1 MVWYLA
7 NAVKTEFT
15 FKMFL
20 MILAAAVIT
29 ALVVLAVV
37 YLIVLPKKR
46 KKRWENRP
54 FQVLFIGNSHT
65 YKNEMPFIFREKAK
79 QAGRKVDVFMVSHGG
94 WSLKQHLEEHSHE
107 AEFNIKTGYFEYVVL
122 QEHTHPFEEEKV
134 YRESIKKFAEAVRA
148 AGAVPVIYATWA
160 KKDEP
165 SAAPVI
171 EAIQRNAA
179 NDFGCLYA
187 PVGDEWR
194 KHIEADPAVDLYAD
208 DRRHANVHG
217 STLAAEVLWKVIG
230 DDANTNPRWK
240 QYRKNLRQ
248 EKKAQKEAAERIRK
262 QN

>member
-1 MVWYLA
+1 MVWFLA
-7 NAVKTEFT
+7 NAFKTEFT

-20 MILAAAVIT
+20 MVLTAVLVT
-29 ALVVLAVV
+29 A
-37 YLIVLPKKR
+37 LIVLAAVWIIILKKR
-46 KKRWENRP
+46 RKRWENRP

-79 QAGRKVDVFMVSHGG
+79 QAGRRVDVFMISHGG
-94 WSLKQHLEEHSHE
+94 WHLKQHLEESSHE

-122 QEHTHPFEEEKV
+122 QEHTHPFEEETV
-134 YRESIKKFAEAVRA
+134 YRESVKKFAETIKA

-165 SAAPVI
+165 NMAPVI

-179 NDFGCLYA
+179 GDFGCLYA

-194 KHIEADPAVDLYAD
+194 KHIGADPAVDLFAD
-208 DRRHANVHG
+208 DRRHANIHG

-240 QYRKNLRQ
+240 QYKKNLRL
-248 EKKAQKEAAERIRK
+248 ERKAQKEAVSRNK
-262 QN
+262 QS